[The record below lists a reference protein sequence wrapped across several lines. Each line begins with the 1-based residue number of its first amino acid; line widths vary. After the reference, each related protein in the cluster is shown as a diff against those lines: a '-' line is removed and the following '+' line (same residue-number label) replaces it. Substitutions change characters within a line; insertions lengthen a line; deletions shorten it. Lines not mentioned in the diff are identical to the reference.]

1 MTYKR
6 HDGSYSAFGENDSS
20 GSMWLTAF
28 VVKSFAQSEAYIY
41 IDPLELAMTKSW
53 IISSQ
58 LLDGS
63 FPPVGRVL
71 NKDIQV
77 NRNKGIS
84 CQRRR
89 AAVYPN
95 GRMDEEVKRESFM
108 APN

>member
-77 NRNKGIS
+77 IEIKVSPVNDDVLLFTQMGEWM
-84 CQRRR
+84 RR
-89 AAVYPN
+89 
-95 GRMDEEVKRESFM
+95 
-108 APN
+108 